1 MTPARSKFMDALVKG
16 GGGTEAEVMAGLTQ
30 INTKFAVIVKDID
43 AYLQAKGIEK

>member
-1 MTPARSKFMDALVKG
+1 MTPARAKFMEALVKG

-30 INTKFAVIVKDID
+30 ISTKFEVIITGID